1 MNRAV
6 LSNLYRQGIVHAS
19 RRCTSLPVSLV
30 NDNDRFYLVVCNEKM
45 SSATWILDTMSL
57 MFGTGGQC
65 SITKLQCSI
74 SLSKVEDGESD
85 RDRKSDISVHK
96 RIAGDHKSRP
106 TGLSEFTRLVLA
118 STKHTTSSANSSFTL
133 INKCL
138 VYLQT
143 FL

>member
-1 MNRAV
+1 M
-6 LSNLYRQGIVHAS
+6 SMIDSISLYAMK
-19 RRCTSLPVSLV
+19 
-30 NDNDRFYLVVCNEKM
+30 KM

-138 VYLQT
+138 VNSKIPCISETCL
-143 FL
+143 